1 VPRLSSSLH
10 RILMGVVALSLA
22 FFASAAL
29 AAPWHRAG
37 AEALRQTVPLTPPA
51 TWTPAAPAA
60 PPPEPTI
67 PQPPDHSTALPP
79 AEEPDPVPTALP
91 GPAEPTRPAADPTQ
105 APPASPEAAAAQPW
119 LGLSARPQIVAP
131 GDVVTLRLEL
141 VNLGPGDLAPATVTL
156 GPVRHLTLRPSGT
169 ARVVAGELRWS
180 APRLAAGEGAVVEVQ
195 AVVGEGLLPGEEMVF
210 AGEVA
215 GAGEG
220 TESNEALLVAP
231 QAVLP
236 GVGTGPQDGPVA
248 GTPNVVGRGRHD

>member
-1 VPRLSSSLH
+1 
-10 RILMGVVALSLA
+10 MGVVASRWLSLLRRA
-22 FFASAAL
+22 CRTLASRRRRGVAADR
-29 AAPWHRAG
+29 AAY
-37 AEALRQTVPLTPPA
+37 PA
-51 TWTPAAPAA
+51 RHLDPAAPAA

-79 AEEPDPVPTALP
+79 AEEDLPTAPARGRRAHP
-91 GPAEPTRPAADPTQ
+91 GAACSPA
-105 APPASPEAAAAQPW
+105 AAAAQPW

-156 GPVRHLTLRPSGT
+156 GPVPHLTLRPSGSV
-169 ARVVAGELRWS
+169 RVVAGDLRWS

>member
-1 VPRLSSSLH
+1 MGIAALS
-10 RILMGVVALSLA
+10 VALV
-22 FFASAAL
+22 ASAAL

-60 PPPEPTI
+60 PPPEPTV

-91 GPAEPTRPAADPTQ
+91 GSAEPTRPAVDPTQ

-119 LGLSARPQIVAP
+119 LGLSARPQIIAP

-141 VNLGPGDLAPATVTL
+141 VNLGPGDLARATVTL
-156 GPVRHLTLRPSGT
+156 GPVPHLTLRPSGS
-169 ARVVAGELRWS
+169 ARVVAGALRWS

-195 AVVGEGLLPGEEMVF
+195 AVVGEGLLPGEEIVF
-210 AGEVA
+210 AGGLA
-215 GAGEG
+215 GDGSELV
-220 TESNEALLVAP
+220 SNEALLLAP
-231 QAVLP
+231 RAVLP
-236 GVGTGPQDGPVA
+236 
-248 GTPNVVGRGRHD
+248 VVGARPAAPRWHTPPTRSAAAPVCAGNRGG

>member
-1 VPRLSSSLH
+1 
-10 RILMGVVALSLA
+10 MGVVALSLA

-60 PPPEPTI
+60 PPPEPTV
-67 PQPPDHSTALPP
+67 PQPPDHATALPP

-91 GPAEPTRPAADPTQ
+91 GPAEPTQALPAPSD
-105 APPASPEAAAAQPW
+105 AAAAQPW
-119 LGLSARPQIVAP
+119 LGLSARPQIIAP

-156 GPVRHLTLRPSGT
+156 GPVPHLTLRPSGS

-195 AVVGEGLLPGEEMVF
+195 AVVGGGLLPGEEMVF
-210 AGEVA
+210 LGGLAWGGAEV
-215 GAGEG
+215 
-220 TESNEALLVAP
+220 ESNEALILAP
-231 QAVLP
+231 QAPLP
-236 GVGTGPQDGPVA
+236 EVGASPSGS
-248 GTPNVVGRGRHD
+248 VVDRTADRCEAEGRISRQ